1 MKRALKCL
9 VGAAALLAY
18 ELLLDG
24 SGIGIKQR
32 WAQIKKWAQQS
43 SHSADFKKG

>member
-1 MKRALKCL
+1 MKRTLKLLLGTIALI
-9 VGAAALLAY
+9 AY

-32 WAQIKKWAQQS
+32 WYKTKKWAQR
-43 SHSADFKKG
+43 

>member
-1 MKRALKCL
+1 MKRALKL
-9 VGAAALLAY
+9 LLGAVVLIAY

-32 WAQIKKWAQQS
+32 WAQIKKRAQQ
-43 SHSADFKKG
+43 